1 VSDWKMWGE
10 LVSEYKASLK
20 TLNGRIDE
28 LTSKKDAAIKACMKL
43 HNDPQKDSDVIDL
56 ADRMKPIINMR
67 NDLRELT
74 KEVSHYYDK
83 GWWRSE
89 KYTFNQ
95 RKSRKFVY
103 SRPVQR

>member
-1 VSDWKMWGE
+1 MSDWKTWGE

-20 TLNGRIDE
+20 ALNSCIDE
-28 LTSKKDAAIKACMKL
+28 LTIKKDATIQACKKL

-67 NDLRELT
+67 NELREIT
-74 KEVSHYYDK
+74 KEVTHYYDRR
-83 GWWRSE
+83 WWRSE

-103 SRPVQR
+103 SRPIQR